1 MAAQQFSRLPWE
13 SSPSAAPGDVREWRI
28 DPAEQLR
35 RDEERKRILQ
45 QEAEQYEARG
55 DKVSADSIRREIA
68 RTRGGEAT
76 APIPA
81 GRQVEMTD
89 AQGTPFLRA
98 GGGAESGETVFSAL
112 PWETPKRPRG
122 RFAVDFSAKPAPDD
136 GPGFFRSIGDVGT
149 KILSSLP
156 RAAESALGLVG
167 LIPGAGEYTDP
178 AGKWLGELSK
188 GIDNALLSAQQIG
201 KEKELQE
208 RLAKHD
214 NFVDQAKEAAS
225 FLAENPGQLP
235 MLVAGSAGE
244 IAAGGVY
251 AKGLKYGARGLN
263 IGLKPVTAGAA
274 GEGLTIAGGVSSEIG
289 QGGGDYGDRVLYSG
303 LAGLTGYGA
312 GRLGG
317 RILGSSDID
326 TAIAGRTVGRE
337 AAENIA
343 EGGARDLLTPSPSL
357 PRRVATGIVGEGL
370 IEEAPQS
377 LFEQGFT
384 NLGLGRP
391 FEENLGGATVLGAA
405 AGGAMGGA
413 FALRRP
419 GDTFTVDE
427 ARAAMRV
434 MANPEAPVEESVA
447 AADFMRRVESYT
459 RSPEEAQQRFSAYIN
474 DLLFRNDLAQGEA
487 VDLLSRQGGLQQVQT
502 RPETGPST
510 PYTPGQTTEASRGP
524 RMQPVPG
531 VPNLLLDTET
541 GNYEVVYP
549 EPPPQPMSQVFTQ
562 RPVEGVPGVAV
573 DERGVYTLQT
583 PQPSG
588 ASAATAVPPG
598 AATAGAGAFSS
609 PATVTTARGR
619 PKKPTITK
627 PATTAVEEVDED
639 LELDLEE
646 DQARL
651 INAVGRTNKSS
662 VSSPALEATV
672 QGAKSVK
679 APGRVTFDQRLL
691 KGVRDAL
698 LRKSGKVSKEYG
710 RREQKVVDAA
720 NAFAQSYDA
729 YLAASTNLARNL
741 RGAEEGGV
749 RADTAGNRADTAIA
763 NAENI
768 TALAADVRAKLA
780 ALGVAADNNAKNVE
794 AIVRLVKD
802 TVQAK
807 LAKPGK
813 TKAET
818 LARLKK
824 MDTALSSAWSAAKR
838 ETFMRELTD
847 RADIS
852 GQQVRTSEE
861 QQEKGNLISDM
872 EKAATEG
879 YLRPKLGVGQTQR
892 KEWKAPYKGLAG
904 VMQYL
909 SFNTTPMG
917 KVLAL
922 AIRSALIDSTNAP
935 NVVFSDTEA
944 SRYDPNTNT
953 VYYNRNESSA
963 EVALH
968 EGFHAALQWFVHQN
982 PDHPAVKELLK
993 SLDTVLAAKGL
1004 TGKAKDVQDVLKKLV
1019 KDKRNLDAALELV
1032 SYGTTLN
1039 EFRRALQAMPSK
1051 GVPKEFYTSANA
1063 LWRAIKRVV
1072 QVFLGGGKNVA
1083 SDVFASALQLLEGS
1097 RTEKMPAQMT
1107 GKVLEAAV
1115 QSSPAVPPVDD
1126 LQTAR
1131 NTQRLTRMS
1140 SQDYRTFTR
1149 RIAPKLVTTRFLFD
1163 WLGWDSVVAKKVE
1176 KAASNLADII
1186 RKDYPAV
1193 ERVAIWFDSMF
1204 SAGDYFREQNKE
1216 FKVNK
1221 NVGYQQMERLAKFV
1235 ENRSGKEVLALM
1247 DYMDGNARALVGV
1260 QGREMLTRMADNVLA
1275 WFDTYIAE
1283 LPAEEQRFFKSRKF
1297 SEYLLYAT
1305 RSEQV
1310 ARGTLGATKLAS
1322 VIGLTHRYEDDL
1334 SPFVEA
1340 GWIPAND
1347 RNAVNL
1353 DQKFYQ
1359 VFRLNSVN
1367 GKMEP
1372 DGFMAVDEYNRRNR
1386 QDPAGFR
1393 VDATREWWL
1402 APREE
1407 GKKFKF
1413 SSSMTARQAIEEKKA
1428 DQLANAMRNTAAALA
1443 TNYASK
1449 KLFENLAAYGYED
1462 GKATATSIAFDDAD
1476 AISAATGKAVAD
1488 DRILKV
1494 SEERA
1499 KSPDMISLYRRTGT
1513 WVQLPDTAKYG
1524 ALRNK
1529 IIPGP
1534 VWTAML
1540 DMSDKQP
1547 LIQNRAYNNMMRW
1560 FKKSKTVFN
1569 PSTHLTNI
1577 ASNIT
1582 LAMMHDI
1589 PVTTVA
1595 RATKMF
1601 AMFETNPDK
1610 LSKAE
1615 LDMMQAFM
1623 DSGAMLGDYSSA
1635 EVKQSL
1641 YDAWRANMDNQ
1652 SETSLMK
1659 RLAAW
1664 SNYEKSKSQKLV
1676 QLAKKAGKTL
1686 DDIAT
1691 ETYAAEDNVF
1701 RLAAFLTKV
1710 GDLQAE
1716 QRKAT
1721 ATPDMFRTAGNFA
1734 RTAFLDYDIDS
1745 KAVQVLRQSFL
1756 PFVSWAYA
1764 ITPVLARMALH
1775 QPWKIANV
1783 VMAYYL
1789 IEAAMAAMA
1798 GGDDEEERKRDPKL
1812 RERLFAGF
1820 GPHMYIRLPFGDS
1833 SNPVYY
1839 KLGDYVPFASLTKG
1853 LPNGLMGQSWIPS
1866 FVSPSGPLVSGIIG
1880 LVAGVDP
1887 YTGKPI
1893 HQPTDTDWDKFVNA
1907 SKFAYDT
1914 AMPPAVS
1921 SRNWEKARDV
1931 LSGKTTEIGKEPSS
1945 LVFARMLGLKMY
1957 DFDEDESAATQSK
1970 ALKAIKR
1977 DFKAAMN
1984 RAKKDEYRN
1993 GYPDYEALDEELG
2006 TLQERMD
2013 ERIEELYGEEE

>member
-1 MAAQQFSRLPWE
+1 MATIKLDSWGSSVPDDSR
-13 SSPSAAPGDVREWRI
+13 GWRI
-28 DPAEQLR
+28 DPDEQLR

-45 QEAEQYEARG
+45 QEVSDFEATG
-55 DKVSADSIRREIA
+55 DRTSADAVRREIA
-68 RTRGGEAT
+68 RTRGGQAT
-76 APIPA
+76 A
-81 GRQVEMTD
+81 TD
-89 AQGTPFLRA
+89 TIDNPLRGDA
-98 GGGAESGETVFSAL
+98 
-112 PWETPKRPRG
+112 
-122 RFAVDFSAKPAPDD
+122 PAPAATGGRVKLSQWGGRDELD
-136 GPGFFRSIGDVGT
+136 VYNIEAAPKPEEGPGFFRRVGDLGT
-149 KILSSLP
+149 KVISSIP
-156 RAAESALGLVG
+156 RAGESALGLVG
-167 LIPGAGEYTDP
+167 LIPGAGEYVDP
-178 AGKWLGELSK
+178 IGKKLGDISK
-188 GIDNALLSAQQIG
+188 TIDDALLSSYQLG

-214 NFVDQAKEAAS
+214 NFVDQAREAAS
-225 FLAENPGQLP
+225 FLYENPSQI
-235 MLVAGSAGE
+235 VTTIAGSAGE
-244 IAAGGVY
+244 LAAGGAY
-251 AKGLKYGARGLN
+251 AKGLQYGAKGMGVGLRA
-263 IGLKPVTAGAA
+263 GTAAA
-274 GEGLTIAGGVSSEIG
+274 GGESLAIAGGVSSDIG
-289 QGGGDYGDRVLYSG
+289 QGGGTYGDRVLYS
-303 LAGLTGYGA
+303 LGA
-312 GRLGG
+312 GTVGLGTG
-317 RILGSSDID
+317 MLGSRLMGGADID
-326 TAIAGRTVGRE
+326 TAIARRVLGRE
-337 AAENIA
+337 TA
-343 EGGARDLLTPSPSL
+343 EGGTDLLKPLASL
-357 PRRVATGIVGEGL
+357 PSRVSTGVVGEGL
-370 IEEAPQS
+370 EEGTQS

-384 NLGLGRP
+384 NLGTGRP

-405 AGGAMGGA
+405 AGSAMGGG

-419 GDTFTVDE
+419 TDTFTADE

-434 MANPEAPVEESVA
+434 MANPESPVEESVA

-459 RSPEEAQQRFSAYIN
+459 RNPEDAQQRFSAYVN
-474 DLLFRNDLAQGEA
+474 DLLFRNDMVQGA
-487 VDLLSRQGGLQQVQT
+487 PVDLLSRQGGLQQVQT
-502 RPETGPST
+502 RPEAGPFT
-510 PYTPGQTTEASRGP
+510 PYTPEQTTEASRGP

-531 VPNLLLDTET
+531 VANLMLDTVT

-549 EPPPQPMSQVFTQ
+549 ETSGARPEQVYTQ
-562 RPVEGVPGVAV
+562 RPVEGMPGMAV
-573 DERGVYTLQT
+573 NERGIYSIQS
-583 PQPSG
+583 PQPS
-588 ASAATAVPPG
+588 ARNDAMAVSPSAP
-598 AATAGAGAFSS
+598 AAPGAFSTA
-609 PATVTTARGR
+609 PAAGRKKAAPKLSATAKTTM
-619 PKKPTITK
+619 PESI
-627 PATTAVEEVDED
+627 EDD
-639 LELDLEE
+639 LEIDLGE
-646 DQARL
+646 DQKRL
-651 INAVGRTNKSS
+651 SSVVGQTNKIN
-662 VSSPALEATV
+662 VSSAALRATV
-672 QGAKSVK
+672 QGGKEVK

-720 NAFAQSYDA
+720 AAYAQAYDA
-729 YLAASTNLARNL
+729 YLAAATGVTTKL

-749 RADTAGNRADTAIA
+749 REATAGVRGEAAVTR
-763 NAENI
+763 AENLA
-768 TALAADVRAKLA
+768 TLAADVRTKLA
-780 ALGVAADNNAKNVE
+780 ALGAAADNNAKNVE
-794 AIVRLVKD
+794 ALVRVLKD

-813 TKAET
+813 TKEET
-818 LARLKK
+818 LKRIKAL
-824 MDTALSSAWSAAKR
+824 DTTLSSAWTAAKR
-838 ETFMRELTD
+838 ETFMQELSD
-847 RADIS
+847 LADVS
-852 GQQVRTSEE
+852 SQQIRTSKE
-861 QQEKGNLISDM
+861 QQEKGNLITKL

-879 YLRPKLGVGQTQR
+879 FKDPKGVSK
-892 KEWKAPYKGLAG
+892 KEKYTGLSG
-904 VMQYL
+904 VVQYL

-917 KVLAL
+917 KVLSL
-922 AIRSALIDSTNAP
+922 AIRNALEDSANAP

-944 SRYDPNTNT
+944 SRYDPSNNTA
-953 VYYNRNESSA
+953 YINRKEASA
-963 EVALH
+963 EVVLH
-968 EGFHAALQWFVHQN
+968 ESFHAALQWFVHQN
-982 PDHPAVKELLK
+982 PNHPAVKQLLS
-993 SLDTVLAAKGL
+993 SLDTVLKAKDL
-1004 TGKAKDVQDVLKKLV
+1004 TGKAKEVQDVLNKLV

-1083 SDVFASALQLLEGS
+1083 SDVFASAMELLEGS
-1097 RTEKMPAQMT
+1097 RTSKGMPSQMT
-1107 GKVLEAAV
+1107 GQVLEAKV
-1115 QSSPAVPPVDD
+1115 QTETNEPPVEELKTVRD
-1126 LQTAR
+1126 
-1131 NTQRLTRMS
+1131 TQRLSRLS
-1140 SQDYRTFTR
+1140 AQDYRTFTR
-1149 RIAPKLVTTRFLFD
+1149 RVAPKLLTTRFFFD
-1163 WLGWDSVVAKKVE
+1163 WLGWDNNVAKKID
-1176 KAASNLADII
+1176 KAASNLADVI
-1186 RKDYPAV
+1186 RKDYPGA
-1193 ERVAIWFDSMF
+1193 ERVAIWLDSTF
-1204 SAGDYFREQNKE
+1204 SAGDYFREQRDDW
-1216 FKVNK
+1216 KVNK
-1221 NVGYQQMERLAKFV
+1221 TVGYQQMERLAKFV
-1235 ENRSGKEVLALM
+1235 ENRPGKDVLSLM
-1247 DYMDGNARALVGV
+1247 KYMDGDKRALTGV
-1260 QGREMLTRMADNVLA
+1260 QGREMLTRMADNVLQ

-1310 ARGTLGATKLAS
+1310 SRGTLGATKLAS
-1322 VIGLTHRYEDDL
+1322 VIGLTHRYETDL

-1340 GWIPAND
+1340 GWIPADD

-1359 VFRLNSVN
+1359 VFKTNTPT
-1367 GKMEP
+1367 GKAEP
-1372 DGFMAVDEYNRRNR
+1372 DGFMAVEEYNRRN
-1386 QDPAGFR
+1386 QKDPAGYR

-1407 GKKFKF
+1407 GKKYKF
-1413 SSSMTARQAIEEKKA
+1413 SSSMTAKQAVDEGKA

-1449 KLFENLAAYGYED
+1449 NLFENLATYGYED

-1494 SEERA
+1494 SEEQA
-1499 KSPDMISLYRRTGT
+1499 KSPDMISMYRRTGT
-1513 WVQLPDTAKYG
+1513 WVQLPDTPKYG

-1540 DMSDKQP
+1540 DMSDRQP
-1547 LIQNRAYNNMMRW
+1547 LIQNRAYNNIMRW

-1589 PVTTVA
+1589 PVSTVA

-1601 AMFETNPDK
+1601 ALFEVNPDK

-1615 LDMMQAFM
+1615 LDMMSAFM
-1623 DSGAMLGDYSSA
+1623 NSGAMLGDFSSA
-1635 EVKQSL
+1635 EVKQAL
-1641 YDAWRANMDNQ
+1641 YDAWRSNMDNQ
-1652 SETSLMK
+1652 SETSLMN
-1659 RLAAW
+1659 RLSTW
-1664 SNYEKSKSQKLV
+1664 SKYEKSKSQKLM
-1676 QLAKKAGKTL
+1676 QLAKKAGKKI
-1686 DDIAT
+1686 DEVST

-1710 GDLQAE
+1710 GDLQTE
-1716 QRKAT
+1716 QRQAT
-1721 ATPDMFRTAGNFA
+1721 ATPEMFRTAGDFA

-1745 KAVQVLRQSFL
+1745 KAVRVLRQSFL
-1756 PFVSWAYA
+1756 PFISWAYA

-1789 IEAAMAAMA
+1789 IEAAMASMA
-1798 GGDDEEERKRDPKL
+1798 GADDEEERKRDPKL

-1833 SNPVYY
+1833 EKPVYY

-1853 LPNGLMGQSWIPS
+1853 LPNGLMGQAWIPS

-1893 HQPTDTDWDKFVNA
+1893 HQPTDTEWDKLMNSA
-1907 SKFAYDT
+1907 KFAYDT

-1957 DFDEDESAATQSK
+1957 DFDEDEAAAKQDK

-2006 TLQERMD
+2006 ELQDRMSERVK
-2013 ERIEELYGEEE
+2013 ELYGEEE

>member
-1 MAAQQFSRLPWE
+1 MDPIRLNRAPWE
-13 SSPSAAPGDVREWRI
+13 NTAPADARNWRI
-28 DPAEQLR
+28 SADEQAA
-35 RDEERKRILQ
+35 RDRERIRIL
-45 QEAEQYEARG
+45 EAERDAYVTE
-55 DKVSADSIRREIA
+55 
-68 RTRGGEAT
+68 
-76 APIPA
+76 
-81 GRQVEMTD
+81 GRQVD
-89 AQGTPFLRA
+89 AQAIQMAIDATRRGDGVDPALRA
-98 GGGAESGETVFSAL
+98 AGEGGRRPAPRQDTTPNPFQDTNEPVRLVRA
-112 PWETPKRPRG
+112 PWEAAPRQRG
-122 RFAVDFSAKPAPDD
+122 RFEIDFDAAPPADDRAGFWTRAKDL
-136 GPGFFRSIGDVGT
+136 GV
-149 KILSSLP
+149 KVLSSVP
-156 RAAESALGLVG
+156 RAGESALGLVG
-167 LIPGAGEYTDP
+167 LVPGMGEYTDP
-178 AGKWLGELSK
+178 AGKFLGDVGK
-188 GIDNALLSAQQIG
+188 AIDDAWLSAYQLG

-208 RLAKHD
+208 RLSKYD

-225 FLAENPGQLP
+225 FMAENPYQTLP
-235 MLVAGSAGE
+235 LIAGSVGE
-244 IAAGGVY
+244 LATGGAY
-251 AKGLKYGARGLN
+251 AKGLKYGAKGAGLAL
-263 IGLKPVTAGAA
+263 GTKTAAAA
-274 GEGLTIAGGVSSEIG
+274 GEGLTIAGGVSSDIG
-289 QGGGDYGDRVLYSG
+289 QAGGSYGDRVLYSAG
-303 LAGLTGYGA
+303 AGLVGFGT

-317 RILGSSDID
+317 ALLGDADID
-326 TAIAGRTVGRE
+326 TAIARRMVGGE
-337 AAENIA
+337 AADIA
-343 EGGARDLLTPSPSL
+343 AGGSRNLLEPLRPL
-357 PRRVATGIVGEGL
+357 PVRVARGVVGEGL
-370 IEEAPQS
+370 LEEAPQS
-377 LFEQGFT
+377 FFEQGFT
-384 NLGLGRP
+384 NLGTDRP
-391 FEENLGGATVLGAA
+391 FMENTGGDTVLGAV
-405 AGGAMGGA
+405 AGSAMGGA

-419 GDTFTVDE
+419 DGTFTADE

-434 MANPEAPVEESVA
+434 MANPQAPLEEAVA
-447 AADFMRRVESYT
+447 AADYMRRVESYT
-459 RSPEEAQQRFSAYIN
+459 QGPEDAQKRFAAYVN
-474 DLLFRNDLAQGEA
+474 DLLFRNDMVQGA
-487 VDLLSRQGGLQQVQT
+487 PVDLLSKQGGLQQVQT
-502 RPETGPST
+502 RPDAGPFT
-510 PYTPGQTTEASRGP
+510 PYTPGQATEATRGP
-524 RMQPVPG
+524 RLQPVPG
-531 VPNLLLDTET
+531 VPNLMRDTET

-549 EPPPQPMSQVFTQ
+549 EAPAPRAEQVFTQ
-562 RPVEGVPGVAV
+562 RPVEGVPGVAIN
-573 DERGVYTLQT
+573 ERGVYTLQT

-619 PKKPTITK
+619 PKKPSTTK

-861 QQEKGNLISDM
+861 QQDKGNLISDM

-953 VYYNRNESSA
+953 VYYKRSELSA

-982 PDHPAVKELLK
+982 PNHPAVKQLLK
-993 SLDTVLAAKGL
+993 SLDTVLAAKDL
-1004 TGKAKDVQDVLKKLV
+1004 TGKAKEVQDVLKKLV
-1019 KDKRNLDAALELV
+1019 GEKRNLDAALELV

-1051 GVPKEFYTSANA
+1051 GVPNEFYTSANA
-1063 LWRAIKRVV
+1063 LWRAVKRVV
-1072 QVFLGGGKNVA
+1072 QAFLGGGKNVA
-1083 SDVFASALQLLEGS
+1083 SDVFASAMQLLEGT
-1097 RTEKMPAQMT
+1097 RTKAMPKQMT
-1107 GKVLEAAV
+1107 GQVLEAKV
-1115 QSSPAVPPVDD
+1115 QSEANEPPTEE
-1126 LQTAR
+1126 LKTAR
-1131 NTQRLTRMS
+1131 DTQRLARMS
-1140 SQDYRTFTR
+1140 AQDYRTFTR
-1149 RIAPKLVTTRFLFD
+1149 RIAPKIMTTRFLFD
-1163 WLGWDSVVAKKVE
+1163 WLGWDSNVAKKIE
-1176 KAASNLADII
+1176 KAASNLADVI
-1186 RKDYPAV
+1186 RRDFPAA

-1235 ENRSGKEVLALM
+1235 ENRPAKEVLALM
-1247 DYMDGNARALVGV
+1247 NYLDGDKRALVGV
-1260 QGREMLTRMADNVLA
+1260 QGREMLTRMADNVQQ
-1275 WFDTYIAE
+1275 WFDAYIAE
-1283 LPAEEQRFFKSRKF
+1283 LPADERAFFQKRKF
-1297 SEYLLYAT
+1297 SESLLYAT

-1322 VIGLTHRYEDDL
+1322 VIGLTHRYEEDI
-1334 SPFVEA
+1334 SSFVQA
-1340 GWIPAND
+1340 GWIPAAAD
-1347 RNAVNL
+1347 GTVDL

-1359 VFRLNSVN
+1359 VFRPNLST

-1372 DGFMAVDEYNRRNR
+1372 DGFMSIAEYNRRN
-1386 QDPAGFR
+1386 QKDPTGFR

-1402 APREE
+1402 APRED

-1413 SSSMTARQAIEEKKA
+1413 SSSMTARQAVEENKA

-1462 GKATATSIAFDDAD
+1462 GKASATSIAFDDVD
-1476 AISAATGKAVAD
+1476 AIKEATGKAVAE
-1488 DRILKV
+1488 DRILSA
-1494 SEERA
+1494 SEEQAR
-1499 KSPDMISLYRRTGT
+1499 SPDMISLYRRSGT
-1513 WVQLPDTAKYG
+1513 WVRLPDTAKYG

-1540 DMSDKQP
+1540 DMSDRQP
-1547 LIQNRAYNNMMRW
+1547 LIQNRAYNNTMRW

-1589 PVTTVA
+1589 PVISVG
-1595 RATKMF
+1595 RAAKMF

-1641 YDAWRANMDNQ
+1641 YDAWRANMDSKNE
-1652 SETSLMK
+1652 SSLMS
-1659 RLAAW
+1659 RLSAW
-1664 SNYEKSKSQKLV
+1664 SKYEKSKSQKLV
-1676 QLAKKAGKTL
+1676 QLAKKLGKKA
-1686 DDIAT
+1686 DEIST

-1745 KAVQVLRQSFL
+1745 KAVRVLRQSFL

-1783 VMAYYL
+1783 MVAYYL
-1789 IEAAMAAMA
+1789 IEAALASMS
-1798 GGDDEEERKRDPKL
+1798 GGDDDEERKRDPKL
-1812 RERLFAGF
+1812 RERLIAGM
-1820 GPHMYIRLPFGDS
+1820 GPHMYVRLPFGDS
-1833 SNPVYY
+1833 ANPVYY

-1866 FVSPSGPLVSGIIG
+1866 FMSPSGPLVSGIIG
-1880 LVAGVDP
+1880 MVAGVDP

-1893 HQPTDTDWDKFVNA
+1893 HQPTDSEWDKFQNA
-1907 SKFAYDT
+1907 AKFAYDA

-1921 SRNWEKARDV
+1921 SRNLEKAGDV

-1957 DFDEDESAATQSK
+1957 DFDEDEAAAKQSK

-1993 GYPDYEALDEELG
+1993 GYPDYEALDEELSA
-2006 TLQERMD
+2006 LQERMD
-2013 ERIEELYGEEE
+2013 ERIDEIYGEEE